1 MGFLWDLGHFNW
13 ILMGFGPFQWDFDGI
28 CAISMGFR
36 WDLGTSY
43 GILDLGGIGGGTPKK
58 GGGLYGSVP
67 PQFIEPCR
75 ADRWT
80 PRDLQL
86 FLGQYCAAVHS
97 MEGFRYGDPKNWGGP
112 QMWEGGP
119 QMWEGGPQM
128 WEGGP

>member
-1 MGFLWDLGHFNW
+1 
-13 ILMGFGPFQWDFDGI
+13 
-28 CAISMGFR
+28 MGFR

-97 MEGFRYGDPKNWGGP
+97 MEGFRHQAVWDRYMAAVSACLLRMYHD
-112 QMWEGGP
+112 
-119 QMWEGGPQM
+119 
-128 WEGGP
+128 

>member
-1 MGFLWDLGHFNW
+1 MGFGDFLWD
-13 ILMGFGPFQWDFDGI
+13 FGSWWD
-28 CAISMGFR
+28 
-36 WDLGTSY
+36 W
-43 GILDLGGIGGGTPKK
+43 GGYPKK

-97 MEGFRYGDPKNWGGP
+97 MEGFRYGDPKNWGGTP
-112 QMWEGGP
+112 NVGRGTLKVGGDP
-119 QMWEGGPQM
+119 IKTPKMGKRSPKMGVGDPK
-128 WEGGP
+128 